1 MPFIEELIKYKSCSI
16 VGLEK
21 NTGKT
26 ECFNYVMQ
34 RLPLDK
40 IRVAVSSIGIDG
52 ETTDQVTKTAKPE
65 IFLREGVY
73 FGTSEKHYLTKL
85 LTSELLEIS
94 DENTSLGNIV
104 IGKALTPGKLLLS
117 GPSSTNG
124 LRRWMNEMQKYDID
138 LTIIDGALSR
148 LSLASP
154 AVSESMILATG
165 AAYSA
170 NINTL
175 VQKTAFVVQMINL
188 ELTSQENH
196 DTFIDINSGVWAID
210 EGTGNREQG
219 TGNWEQGTGNGEHG
233 MGNREQGT
241 GNGEHGTGN
250 GEHGTGNWE
259 QETGNEVNLVD
270 LKVASSLSIN
280 INTEGLKKCKTLYVS
295 GALTDNFVNHIR
307 QNKIFNETEIV
318 VRDFTKIFLT
328 PMTYNTFVNNKRK
341 ITVLQKS
348 KLIAVCVNPTSP
360 NGIVLDSE
368 KLCKTLSE
376 AINLPVYDL
385 KKV

>member
-1 MPFIEELIKYKSCSI
+1 MPFIAELIKYKSCSI

-104 IGKALTPGKLLLS
+104 IGKTLTPGKILLS

-196 DTFIDINSGVWAID
+196 DTFININNGVWAID
-210 EGTGNREQG
+210 ADNDFDIEKR
-219 TGNWEQGTGNGEHG
+219 
-233 MGNREQGT
+233 
-241 GNGEHGTGN
+241 
-250 GEHGTGNWE
+250 
-259 QETGNEVNLVD
+259 LVD

-280 INTEGLKKCKTLYVS
+280 INTDGLKKCKTLYVS

-328 PMTYNTFVNNKRK
+328 PMTYNTFVNGKRK

>member
-26 ECFNYVMQ
+26 ECFNYVLQ
-34 RLPLDK
+34 RLPLENK
-40 IRVAVSSIGIDG
+40 RIAVSSIGIDG

-65 IFLREGVY
+65 IFLRKGVY
-73 FGTSEKHYLTKL
+73 FGTSEKHYLMKRL
-85 LTSELLEIS
+85 SAELLEITN
-94 DENTSLGNIV
+94 ENTSLGNII
-104 IGKALTPGKLLLS
+104 IGKALTPGKILLS
-117 GPSSTNG
+117 GPSSTVG
-124 LRRWMNEMQKYDID
+124 LRRWMDEMKKYDID

-148 LSLASP
+148 MSLASP
-154 AVSESMILATG
+154 TVSESMILATG

-188 ELTSQENH
+188 DLTSEDNREV
-196 DTFIDINSGVWAID
+196 FNDIKNGVWAID
-210 EGTGNREQG
+210 EDDVI
-219 TGNWEQGTGNGEHG
+219 H
-233 MGNREQGT
+233 
-241 GNGEHGTGN
+241 
-250 GEHGTGNWE
+250 
-259 QETGNEVNLVD
+259 D

-295 GALTDNFVNHIR
+295 GALTDNFINHIR
-307 QNKIFNETEIV
+307 QNKIFSETEIV

-328 PMTYNTFVNNKRK
+328 PMTYNSFVNGKRK

-348 KLIAVCVNPTSP
+348 KLIAVTVNPTSP

-376 AINLPVYDL
+376 AIKLPVYDL
-385 KKV
+385 KKEV

>member
-26 ECFNYVMQ
+26 ECFNYVLQ

-40 IRVAVSSIGIDG
+40 KRVAVSSIGIDG

-65 IFLREGVY
+65 IFLHEGVY
-73 FGTSEKHYLTKL
+73 FGTSEKHYLMKL
-85 LTSELLEIS
+85 LSAELLEITN
-94 DENTSLGNIV
+94 ENTSLGNII
-104 IGKALTPGKLLLS
+104 IGKALTPGKILLS

-124 LRRWMNEMQKYDID
+124 LRRWMDEMKKYEID

-148 LSLASP
+148 MSLASP
-154 AVSESMILATG
+154 TVSESMILATG

-188 ELTSQENH
+188 DLTSEDNRE
-196 DTFIDINSGVWAID
+196 TFNDIKNGVWAID
-210 EGTGNREQG
+210 EDDVI
-219 TGNWEQGTGNGEHG
+219 H
-233 MGNREQGT
+233 
-241 GNGEHGTGN
+241 
-250 GEHGTGNWE
+250 
-259 QETGNEVNLVD
+259 D

-280 INTEGLKKCKTLYVS
+280 INTDGLKKCKTLFVS
-295 GALTDNFVNHIR
+295 GALTDNFINHIR

-328 PMTYNTFVNNKRK
+328 PMTYNSFVNARRK
-341 ITVLQKS
+341 ISVLQKS

-368 KLCKTLSE
+368 KLCNALSE
-376 AINLPVYDL
+376 AIKLPVYDL
-385 KKV
+385 RAKAVGF

>member
-1 MPFIEELIKYKSCSI
+1 M
-16 VGLEK
+16 GLEK

-65 IFLREGVY
+65 IFLREGIY

-124 LRRWMNEMQKYDID
+124 LRRWMNEMRKYDID

-188 ELTSQENH
+188 ELTSQENY
-196 DTFIDINSGVWAID
+196 DTFIDINNGVWAID
-210 EGTGNREQG
+210 FDADNDFEKK
-219 TGNWEQGTGNGEHG
+219 
-233 MGNREQGT
+233 
-241 GNGEHGTGN
+241 
-250 GEHGTGNWE
+250 
-259 QETGNEVNLVD
+259 LVD

-328 PMTYNTFVNNKRK
+328 PMTYNTFVNGKRK

>member
-1 MPFIEELIKYKSCSI
+1 MSVDLKIMPFIEELIKYKSCSI

-26 ECFNYVMQ
+26 ECFNYVLQ
-34 RLPLDK
+34 RLPLDTK
-40 IRVAVSSIGIDG
+40 RIAVSSIGIDG

-73 FGTSEKHYLTKL
+73 FGTSEKHYLMKRL
-85 LTSELLEIS
+85 SSELLEIS
-94 DENTSLGNIV
+94 NENTSLGNIV
-104 IGKALTPGKLLLS
+104 IGKALTPGKILLS
-117 GPSSTNG
+117 GPSSSSG
-124 LRRWMNEMQKYDID
+124 LRRWMEGMKKYDID

-148 LSLASP
+148 MSLASP
-154 AVSESMILATG
+154 TVSESMILATG

-188 ELTSQENH
+188 DITSQENYN
-196 DTFIDINSGVWAID
+196 TFNDIKNGVWAID
-210 EGTGNREQG
+210 EDDVL
-219 TGNWEQGTGNGEHG
+219 H
-233 MGNREQGT
+233 
-241 GNGEHGTGN
+241 
-250 GEHGTGNWE
+250 
-259 QETGNEVNLVD
+259 D

-280 INTEGLKKCKTLYVS
+280 INTDGLKKCKALFVS
-295 GALTDNFVNHIR
+295 GALTDNFINHIR
-307 QNKIFNETEIV
+307 QNKIFNETEVV

-328 PMTYNTFVNNKRK
+328 PMTYNSFVNSRRK
-341 ITVLQKS
+341 ITVMQKS

-368 KLCKTLSE
+368 KLCNTLSE
-376 AINLPVYDL
+376 AIKLPVYDL
-385 KKV
+385 RTLNR

>member
-1 MPFIEELIKYKSCSI
+1 MPFIAELIKYKSCSI

-196 DTFIDINSGVWAID
+196 DTFININNGVWAID
-210 EGTGNREQG
+210 FDADNDADNDNDFGKK
-219 TGNWEQGTGNGEHG
+219 
-233 MGNREQGT
+233 
-241 GNGEHGTGN
+241 
-250 GEHGTGNWE
+250 
-259 QETGNEVNLVD
+259 LVD

-280 INTEGLKKCKTLYVS
+280 INTDGLKKCKTLYVS

-307 QNKIFNETEIV
+307 QNKIFNETEII

-328 PMTYNTFVNNKRK
+328 PMTYNTFVNGKRK

>member
-26 ECFNYVMQ
+26 ECFNYVLQ

-40 IRVAVSSIGIDG
+40 KRVAVSSIGIDG

-73 FGTSEKHYLTKL
+73 FGTSEKHYLMKRL
-85 LTSELLEIS
+85 SAELLEIS
-94 DENTSLGNIV
+94 NENTSLGNII
-104 IGKALTPGKLLLS
+104 IGKALTPGKILLS

-124 LRRWMNEMQKYDID
+124 LRRWMDEMKKYDVD

-148 LSLASP
+148 MSLASP
-154 AVSESMILATG
+154 TVSESMILATG

-188 ELTSQENH
+188 DLTSADNYNAFNNI
-196 DTFIDINSGVWAID
+196 TAGVWAID
-210 EGTGNREQG
+210 EDDVL
-219 TGNWEQGTGNGEHG
+219 H
-233 MGNREQGT
+233 
-241 GNGEHGTGN
+241 
-250 GEHGTGNWE
+250 
-259 QETGNEVNLVD
+259 D

-280 INTEGLKKCKTLYVS
+280 INTDGLKKCKTLFVS
-295 GALTDNFVNHIR
+295 GALTDNFINHIR

-328 PMTYNTFVNNKRK
+328 PMTYNSFVNAKRK

-368 KLCKTLSE
+368 KLCNTLSE
-376 AINLPVYDL
+376 AIKLPVYNL
-385 KKV
+385 RTLNQEL

>member
-1 MPFIEELIKYKSCSI
+1 MPFIAELIKYKSCSI

-65 IFLREGVY
+65 IFLREGIY

-124 LRRWMNEMQKYDID
+124 LRRWMNEMRKYDID

-188 ELTSQENH
+188 ELTSQENY

-210 EGTGNREQG
+210 FDADNDNDFGKR
-219 TGNWEQGTGNGEHG
+219 
-233 MGNREQGT
+233 
-241 GNGEHGTGN
+241 
-250 GEHGTGNWE
+250 
-259 QETGNEVNLVD
+259 LVD

>member
-1 MPFIEELIKYKSCSI
+1 MNYELKNMPFIEELIKYKSCSI

-26 ECFNYVMQ
+26 ECFNYVLQ

-40 IRVAVSSIGIDG
+40 KRVAVSSIGIDG

-73 FGTSEKHYLTKL
+73 FGTSEKHYLMKRL
-85 LTSELLEIS
+85 SAELLEITN
-94 DENTSLGNIV
+94 ENTSLGNII
-104 IGKALTPGKLLLS
+104 IGKALTPGKILLS
-117 GPSSTNG
+117 GPSSTVG
-124 LRRWMNEMQKYDID
+124 LRRWMDEMKKYDID

-148 LSLASP
+148 MSLASP
-154 AVSESMILATG
+154 TVSESMILATG

-188 ELTSQENH
+188 DLTSEDNREV
-196 DTFIDINSGVWAID
+196 FNDIKNGVWAID
-210 EGTGNREQG
+210 EDDVI
-219 TGNWEQGTGNGEHG
+219 H
-233 MGNREQGT
+233 
-241 GNGEHGTGN
+241 
-250 GEHGTGNWE
+250 
-259 QETGNEVNLVD
+259 D

-280 INTEGLKKCKTLYVS
+280 IKTDGLKKCKTLFVS
-295 GALTDNFVNHIR
+295 GALTDNFINHIR

-328 PMTYNTFVNNKRK
+328 PMTYNSFVNGKRK
-341 ITVLQKS
+341 ITVMQKS

-376 AINLPVYDL
+376 AIKLPVYDL
-385 KKV
+385 RTKAVGF

>member
-1 MPFIEELIKYKSCSI
+1 MPFIAELIKYKSCSI

-65 IFLREGVY
+65 IFLREGMY
-73 FGTSEKHYLTKL
+73 FGTSEKHYLMKQ

-94 DENTSLGNIV
+94 DETTSLGDIV

-154 AVSESMILATG
+154 VVSESMILATG

-188 ELTSQENH
+188 ELTSQENY

-210 EGTGNREQG
+210 EGTGNGEHG
-219 TGNWEQGTGNGEHG
+219 TGNWEQGTGNGE
-233 MGNREQGT
+233 RGT
-241 GNGEHGTGN
+241 GK
-250 GEHGTGNWE
+250 
-259 QETGNEVNLVD
+259 EVNLVD

-280 INTEGLKKCKTLYVS
+280 INTDGLEKCKTLYVS
-295 GALTDNFVNHIR
+295 GALTDNFINHIR

-328 PMTYNTFVNNKRK
+328 PMTYNTFVNGKRK

-385 KKV
+385 KRD

>member
-1 MPFIEELIKYKSCSI
+1 MPFIEELIKYNSCSI

-26 ECFNYVMQ
+26 ECFNYVLQ
-34 RLPLDK
+34 RLPLENK
-40 IRVAVSSIGIDG
+40 RVAVSSIGIDG

-73 FGTSEKHYLTKL
+73 FGTSEKHYLMKRL
-85 LTSELLEIS
+85 SAELLEITN
-94 DENTSLGNIV
+94 ENTSLGNII
-104 IGKALTPGKLLLS
+104 IGKALTPGKILLS

-124 LRRWMNEMQKYDID
+124 LRRWMDEMKKYDID

-148 LSLASP
+148 MSLASP
-154 AVSESMILATG
+154 TVSESMILATG

-188 ELTSQENH
+188 DLTSEDNRGV
-196 DTFIDINSGVWAID
+196 FNDIKNGVWAID
-210 EGTGNREQG
+210 ADADTDFMKGR
-219 TGNWEQGTGNGEHG
+219 
-233 MGNREQGT
+233 R
-241 GNGEHGTGN
+241 
-250 GEHGTGNWE
+250 
-259 QETGNEVNLVD
+259 LVD

-280 INTEGLKKCKTLYVS
+280 INTDGLNKCKTLFVS
-295 GALTDNFVNHIR
+295 GALTDNFINHIR
-307 QNKIFNETEIV
+307 QNKLFNETEIV

-328 PMTYNTFVNNKRK
+328 PMTYNSFVNGKRK

-368 KLCKTLSE
+368 KLCNALSE
-376 AINLPVYDL
+376 AIKLPVYDL
-385 KKV
+385 RAKS

>member
-26 ECFNYVMQ
+26 ECFNYVLQ
-34 RLPLDK
+34 RLPLDTK
-40 IRVAVSSIGIDG
+40 RIAVSSIGIDG

-73 FGTSEKHYLTKL
+73 FGTSEKHYLMKL
-85 LTSELLEIS
+85 LSSELLEIS
-94 DENTSLGNIV
+94 NENTSLGNIV
-104 IGKALTPGKLLLS
+104 IGKALTPGKILLS
-117 GPSSTNG
+117 GPSSSSG
-124 LRRWMNEMQKYDID
+124 LRRWMEEMKKYDID

-148 LSLASP
+148 MSLASP
-154 AVSESMILATG
+154 TVSESMILATG

-188 ELTSQENH
+188 DLTSEDNRE
-196 DTFIDINSGVWAID
+196 TFNDIKNGVWAID
-210 EGTGNREQG
+210 EDDVI
-219 TGNWEQGTGNGEHG
+219 H
-233 MGNREQGT
+233 
-241 GNGEHGTGN
+241 
-250 GEHGTGNWE
+250 
-259 QETGNEVNLVD
+259 D
-270 LKVASSLSIN
+270 LKVVSSLSIN
-280 INTEGLKKCKTLYVS
+280 INTDGLKKCKTLFVS
-295 GALTDNFVNHIR
+295 GALTDNFINHIR
-307 QNKIFNETEIV
+307 QNKIFNESEIV

-328 PMTYNTFVNNKRK
+328 PMTYNSFVNGKRK
-341 ITVLQKS
+341 ITVMQKS

-376 AINLPVYDL
+376 AIKLPVYDL
-385 KKV
+385 KKSLNFEINFRLCN

>member
-1 MPFIEELIKYKSCSI
+1 MPFIAELIKYKSCSI

-124 LRRWMNEMQKYDID
+124 LHRWMNEMRKYDID

-188 ELTSQENH
+188 ELTSQENY
-196 DTFIDINSGVWAID
+196 DTFIDINNGVWAID

-219 TGNWEQGTGNGEHG
+219 
-233 MGNREQGT
+233 
-241 GNGEHGTGN
+241 
-250 GEHGTGNWE
+250 
-259 QETGNEVNLVD
+259 TGNEVNLVD

-280 INTEGLKKCKTLYVS
+280 INTDGLKKCKTLYVS

-307 QNKIFNETEIV
+307 QNKIFNETEII

-328 PMTYNTFVNNKRK
+328 PMTYNTFVNGKRK

-376 AINLPVYDL
+376 AISLPVYDL

>member
-26 ECFNYVMQ
+26 ECFNYVLQ

-40 IRVAVSSIGIDG
+40 KRVAVSSIGIDG

-73 FGTSEKHYLTKL
+73 FGTSEKHYLMKRL
-85 LTSELLEIS
+85 SAELLEITN
-94 DENTSLGNIV
+94 ENTSLGNIV
-104 IGKALTPGKLLLS
+104 IGKALTPGKILLS

-124 LRRWMNEMQKYDID
+124 LRRWMDEMKKYDID
-138 LTIIDGALSR
+138 LNIIDGALSR
-148 LSLASP
+148 MSLASP
-154 AVSESMILATG
+154 TVSESMILATG

-188 ELTSQENH
+188 DLTSADNYNAFNNI
-196 DTFIDINSGVWAID
+196 TAGVWAID
-210 EGTGNREQG
+210 EDDVL
-219 TGNWEQGTGNGEHG
+219 H
-233 MGNREQGT
+233 
-241 GNGEHGTGN
+241 
-250 GEHGTGNWE
+250 
-259 QETGNEVNLVD
+259 D

-280 INTEGLKKCKTLYVS
+280 INTEGLKKCKTLFVS
-295 GALTDNFVNHIR
+295 GALTDNFINHIR

-318 VRDFTKIFLT
+318 VRDFTKIFMT
-328 PMTYNTFVNNKRK
+328 PMTYNTFVNGKRK

-368 KLCKTLSE
+368 KLCNTLSE
-376 AINLPVYDL
+376 AIKLPVYDL
-385 KKV
+385 RVKN

>member
-1 MPFIEELIKYKSCSI
+1 M
-16 VGLEK
+16 GLEK

-124 LRRWMNEMQKYDID
+124 LRRWMNEMRKYDID

-188 ELTSQENH
+188 ELTSQENY

-210 EGTGNREQG
+210 FDADNDFEKK
-219 TGNWEQGTGNGEHG
+219 
-233 MGNREQGT
+233 
-241 GNGEHGTGN
+241 
-250 GEHGTGNWE
+250 
-259 QETGNEVNLVD
+259 LVD

-280 INTEGLKKCKTLYVS
+280 INTDDLKKCKTLYVS

-307 QNKIFNETEIV
+307 QHKIFNDTEIV

-328 PMTYNTFVNNKRK
+328 PMTYNTFVNGKRK

>member
-1 MPFIEELIKYKSCSI
+1 MPFIAELIKYKSCSI

-65 IFLREGVY
+65 IFLRKGVY

-124 LRRWMNEMQKYDID
+124 LRRWMNEMRKYDID

-188 ELTSQENH
+188 ELTSQENY
-196 DTFIDINSGVWAID
+196 DTFININNGVWAID
-210 EGTGNREQG
+210 ADNDSDNDSDNDNDFGKK
-219 TGNWEQGTGNGEHG
+219 
-233 MGNREQGT
+233 
-241 GNGEHGTGN
+241 
-250 GEHGTGNWE
+250 
-259 QETGNEVNLVD
+259 LVD

-307 QNKIFNETEIV
+307 QNKIFNETEII

-328 PMTYNTFVNNKRK
+328 PMTYNTFVNGKRK

>member
-1 MPFIEELIKYKSCSI
+1 MPFIAELIRYKSCSI

-124 LRRWMNEMQKYDID
+124 LHRWMNEMQKYDIG

-188 ELTSQENH
+188 ELTSQENY
-196 DTFIDINSGVWAID
+196 DTFIDINNGVWAID

-219 TGNWEQGTGNGEHG
+219 TGNWEQGTGN
-233 MGNREQGT
+233 
-241 GNGEHGTGN
+241 
-250 GEHGTGNWE
+250 
-259 QETGNEVNLVD
+259 EVNLVD

-280 INTEGLKKCKTLYVS
+280 INTDGLKKCKTLYVS

-328 PMTYNTFVNNKRK
+328 PMTYNTFVNGKRK

>member
-1 MPFIEELIKYKSCSI
+1 MPFIAELIKYKSCSI

-124 LRRWMNEMQKYDID
+124 LRRWMNEMRKYNID

-196 DTFIDINSGVWAID
+196 DTFIDINNGVWAID
-210 EGTGNREQG
+210 SDNDNDFGKK
-219 TGNWEQGTGNGEHG
+219 
-233 MGNREQGT
+233 
-241 GNGEHGTGN
+241 
-250 GEHGTGNWE
+250 
-259 QETGNEVNLVD
+259 LVD

-280 INTEGLKKCKTLYVS
+280 INTDGLKKCKTLYVS

-328 PMTYNTFVNNKRK
+328 PMTYNTFVNGKRK

-348 KLIAVCVNPTSP
+348 KLIAVCINPTSP

>member
-1 MPFIEELIKYKSCSI
+1 MPFIAELIKYKSCSI

-188 ELTSQENH
+188 ELTSQENY

-210 EGTGNREQG
+210 EGTGNREHG
-219 TGNWEQGTGNGEHG
+219 TGNWEQGTGNW
-233 MGNREQGT
+233 EQG
-241 GNGEHGTGN
+241 
-250 GEHGTGNWE
+250 
-259 QETGNEVNLVD
+259 TGNEVNLVD

-280 INTEGLKKCKTLYVS
+280 INTDGLKKCKTLYVS

-328 PMTYNTFVNNKRK
+328 PMTYNTFVNGKRK

-385 KKV
+385 KRD

>member
-1 MPFIEELIKYKSCSI
+1 MPFIAELIKYKSCSI

-124 LRRWMNEMQKYDID
+124 LRRWMNEMRKYDID

-175 VQKTAFVVQMINL
+175 VQKTAFVVQMVNL
-188 ELTSQENH
+188 ELTSQENY
-196 DTFIDINSGVWAID
+196 DTFIDINNGVWAID
-210 EGTGNREQG
+210 SDNDSDADNDFGKR
-219 TGNWEQGTGNGEHG
+219 
-233 MGNREQGT
+233 
-241 GNGEHGTGN
+241 
-250 GEHGTGNWE
+250 
-259 QETGNEVNLVD
+259 LVD

-280 INTEGLKKCKTLYVS
+280 INTDGLKKCKTLYVS

-328 PMTYNTFVNNKRK
+328 PMTYNTFVNGKRK

>member
-26 ECFNYVMQ
+26 ECFNYVLQ

-40 IRVAVSSIGIDG
+40 KRVAVSSIGIDG

-73 FGTSEKHYLTKL
+73 FGTSEKHYLMKRL
-85 LTSELLEIS
+85 SAELLEITN
-94 DENTSLGNIV
+94 ENTSLGNII
-104 IGKALTPGKLLLS
+104 IGKALTPGKILLS

-124 LRRWMNEMQKYDID
+124 LRRWMDEMKKYDID

-148 LSLASP
+148 MSLASP
-154 AVSESMILATG
+154 TVSESMILATG

-188 ELTSQENH
+188 DLTSEDNREV
-196 DTFIDINSGVWAID
+196 FNDIKNGVWAID
-210 EGTGNREQG
+210 EDDVI
-219 TGNWEQGTGNGEHG
+219 H
-233 MGNREQGT
+233 
-241 GNGEHGTGN
+241 
-250 GEHGTGNWE
+250 
-259 QETGNEVNLVD
+259 D

-280 INTEGLKKCKTLYVS
+280 INTDGLKKCKTLFVS
-295 GALTDNFVNHIR
+295 GALTDNFINHIR

-328 PMTYNTFVNNKRK
+328 PMTYNSFVNGKRK

-376 AINLPVYDL
+376 AIKLPVYDL
-385 KKV
+385 RTKAVGF

>member
-1 MPFIEELIKYKSCSI
+1 MPFIAELIKYKSCSI

-124 LRRWMNEMQKYDID
+124 LRRWINEMRKYDID

-196 DTFIDINSGVWAID
+196 DTFININNGVWAID
-210 EGTGNREQG
+210 ADNDFDIEKR
-219 TGNWEQGTGNGEHG
+219 
-233 MGNREQGT
+233 
-241 GNGEHGTGN
+241 
-250 GEHGTGNWE
+250 
-259 QETGNEVNLVD
+259 LVD

-328 PMTYNTFVNNKRK
+328 PMTYNTFVNGKRK

-348 KLIAVCVNPTSP
+348 KLIAVCVNPKSP

>member
-1 MPFIEELIKYKSCSI
+1 
-16 VGLEK
+16 
-21 NTGKT
+21 
-26 ECFNYVMQ
+26 
-34 RLPLDK
+34 
-40 IRVAVSSIGIDG
+40 
-52 ETTDQVTKTAKPE
+52 
-65 IFLREGVY
+65 
-73 FGTSEKHYLTKL
+73 
-85 LTSELLEIS
+85 
-94 DENTSLGNIV
+94 
-104 IGKALTPGKLLLS
+104 
-117 GPSSTNG
+117 
-124 LRRWMNEMQKYDID
+124 MNEMRKYDID

-188 ELTSQENH
+188 ELTSQENY
-196 DTFIDINSGVWAID
+196 DTFIDINNGVWAID

-219 TGNWEQGTGNGEHG
+219 
-233 MGNREQGT
+233 
-241 GNGEHGTGN
+241 
-250 GEHGTGNWE
+250 
-259 QETGNEVNLVD
+259 TGNEVNLVD

-280 INTEGLKKCKTLYVS
+280 INTDGLKKCKTLYVS

-307 QNKIFNETEIV
+307 QNKIFNETEII

-328 PMTYNTFVNNKRK
+328 PMTYNTFVNGKRK

>member
-26 ECFNYVMQ
+26 ECFNYVLQ

-40 IRVAVSSIGIDG
+40 KRIAVSSIGIDG

-73 FGTSEKHYLTKL
+73 FGTSEKHYLMKRL
-85 LTSELLEIS
+85 SAELLEITN
-94 DENTSLGNIV
+94 ENTSLGNII
-104 IGKALTPGKLLLS
+104 IGKALTPGKILLS

-124 LRRWMNEMQKYDID
+124 LRRWMDEMKKYDVD

-148 LSLASP
+148 MSLASP
-154 AVSESMILATG
+154 TVSESMILATG

-188 ELTSQENH
+188 DLTSEDNREV
-196 DTFIDINSGVWAID
+196 FNDIKNGVWAID
-210 EGTGNREQG
+210 EDDVI
-219 TGNWEQGTGNGEHG
+219 H
-233 MGNREQGT
+233 
-241 GNGEHGTGN
+241 
-250 GEHGTGNWE
+250 
-259 QETGNEVNLVD
+259 D

-280 INTEGLKKCKTLYVS
+280 INTDGLKKCKALFVS
-295 GALTDNFVNHIR
+295 GALTDNFINHIR

-328 PMTYNTFVNNKRK
+328 PMTYNSFVNGKRK
-341 ITVLQKS
+341 ITVMQKS

-368 KLCKTLSE
+368 KLCNTLSE
-376 AINLPVYDL
+376 AIKLPVYDL
-385 KKV
+385 RTKA

>member
-1 MPFIEELIKYKSCSI
+1 M
-16 VGLEK
+16 GLEK

-124 LRRWMNEMQKYDID
+124 LRRWMNEMRKYDID

-188 ELTSQENH
+188 ELTSQENY
-196 DTFIDINSGVWAID
+196 DSFIDINS
-210 EGTGNREQG
+210 
-219 TGNWEQGTGNGEHG
+219 
-233 MGNREQGT
+233 
-241 GNGEHGTGN
+241 
-250 GEHGTGNWE
+250 
-259 QETGNEVNLVD
+259 
-270 LKVASSLSIN
+270 
-280 INTEGLKKCKTLYVS
+280 
-295 GALTDNFVNHIR
+295 
-307 QNKIFNETEIV
+307 
-318 VRDFTKIFLT
+318 
-328 PMTYNTFVNNKRK
+328 
-341 ITVLQKS
+341 
-348 KLIAVCVNPTSP
+348 
-360 NGIVLDSE
+360 
-368 KLCKTLSE
+368 
-376 AINLPVYDL
+376 
-385 KKV
+385 

>member
-1 MPFIEELIKYKSCSI
+1 MPFIAELIKYKSCSI

-124 LRRWMNEMQKYDID
+124 LRRWMNEMRKYDID

-154 AVSESMILATG
+154 AVSESMILVTG

-196 DTFIDINSGVWAID
+196 DTFININNGVWAID
-210 EGTGNREQG
+210 FDADNDFGKR
-219 TGNWEQGTGNGEHG
+219 
-233 MGNREQGT
+233 
-241 GNGEHGTGN
+241 
-250 GEHGTGNWE
+250 
-259 QETGNEVNLVD
+259 LVD

-307 QNKIFNETEIV
+307 QNKIFNETEII

-328 PMTYNTFVNNKRK
+328 PMTYNTFVNGKRK

>member
-34 RLPLDK
+34 RLPLETK
-40 IRVAVSSIGIDG
+40 RVAVSSIGIDG

-65 IFLREGVY
+65 IFLREGMF
-73 FGTSEKHYLTKL
+73 FGTSEKHYLMKRL
-85 LTSELLEIS
+85 SSELLEIS
-94 DENTSLGNIV
+94 SESTSLGNIV
-104 IGKALTPGKLLLS
+104 IGKALTPGKILLS
-117 GPSSTNG
+117 GPSSSSG
-124 LRRWMNEMQKYDID
+124 LRRWMDEMKKYDID

-148 LSLASP
+148 MSLASP
-154 AVSESMILATG
+154 TVSESMILATG

-188 ELTSQENH
+188 DITSQENY
-196 DTFIDINSGVWAID
+196 DTLNNIKNGVWAID
-210 EGTGNREQG
+210 EE
-219 TGNWEQGTGNGEHG
+219 GELH
-233 MGNREQGT
+233 
-241 GNGEHGTGN
+241 
-250 GEHGTGNWE
+250 
-259 QETGNEVNLVD
+259 D

-280 INTEGLKKCKTLYVS
+280 INTDGLKKCKTLFVS
-295 GALTDNFVNHIR
+295 GALTDNFVNNIR
-307 QNKIFNETEIV
+307 QNRIFNEAELV

-328 PMTYNTFVNNKRK
+328 PMTYNSFVNGKPK
-341 ITVLQKS
+341 VSVLQKS

-360 NGIVLDSE
+360 NGIILDSG
-368 KLCKTLSE
+368 KLCNALSE
-376 AINLPVYDL
+376 AIKLPVYDL
-385 KKV
+385 RTQNSEL

>member
-26 ECFNYVMQ
+26 ECFNYVLQ
-34 RLPLDK
+34 RLPLENK
-40 IRVAVSSIGIDG
+40 RIAVSSIGIDG

-73 FGTSEKHYLTKL
+73 FGTSEKHYLMKRL
-85 LTSELLEIS
+85 SAELLEITN
-94 DENTSLGNIV
+94 ENTSLGNII
-104 IGKALTPGKLLLS
+104 IGKALTPGKILLS
-117 GPSSTNG
+117 GPSSTVG
-124 LRRWMNEMQKYDID
+124 LRRWMDEMKKYDID

-148 LSLASP
+148 MSLASP
-154 AVSESMILATG
+154 TVSESMILATG

-188 ELTSQENH
+188 DLTSEDNRE
-196 DTFIDINSGVWAID
+196 TFNDIKNGVWAID
-210 EGTGNREQG
+210 EDDVI
-219 TGNWEQGTGNGEHG
+219 H
-233 MGNREQGT
+233 
-241 GNGEHGTGN
+241 
-250 GEHGTGNWE
+250 
-259 QETGNEVNLVD
+259 D

-280 INTEGLKKCKTLYVS
+280 INTEGLKKCKTLFVS
-295 GALTDNFVNHIR
+295 GALTDNFINHIR

-328 PMTYNTFVNNKRK
+328 PMTYNSFVNGKRK
-341 ITVLQKS
+341 ITVMQKS

-368 KLCKTLSE
+368 KLCNTLSE
-376 AINLPVYDL
+376 AIKLPVYDL
-385 KKV
+385 RTKAVGF

>member
-26 ECFNYVMQ
+26 ECFNYVLQ
-34 RLPLDK
+34 RLPLDSM
-40 IRVAVSSIGIDG
+40 RVAVSSIGIDG

-65 IFLREGVY
+65 IFLRKGVY
-73 FGTSEKHYLTKL
+73 FGTSEKHYLMKRL
-85 LTSELLEIS
+85 SAELLEITN
-94 DENTSLGNIV
+94 ENTSLGNIM
-104 IGKALTPGKLLLS
+104 IGKALTPGKILLS

-124 LRRWMNEMQKYDID
+124 LRRWMDEMKKYDVD

-148 LSLASP
+148 MSLASP
-154 AVSESMILATG
+154 TVSESMILATG

-188 ELTSQENH
+188 NLTSEDNRE
-196 DTFIDINSGVWAID
+196 TFNDIKNGVWAID
-210 EGTGNREQG
+210 EDDVI
-219 TGNWEQGTGNGEHG
+219 H
-233 MGNREQGT
+233 
-241 GNGEHGTGN
+241 
-250 GEHGTGNWE
+250 
-259 QETGNEVNLVD
+259 D

-280 INTEGLKKCKTLYVS
+280 INTDGLKKCKTLFVS
-295 GALTDNFVNHIR
+295 GALTNNFINHIR
-307 QNKIFNETEIV
+307 QNKIFNETEVV

-328 PMTYNTFVNNKRK
+328 PMTYNSFVNGKRK

-376 AINLPVYDL
+376 AIKLPVYDL
-385 KKV
+385 KKNF